1 MSVLPEVRCR
11 LMVSEV
17 RRGGSPDETVCDS
30 GRQERPV
37 PGDEPHGDDA
47 DEEDDYQGSHAET
60 G

>member
-1 MSVLPEVRCR
+1 
-11 LMVSEV
+11 
-17 RRGGSPDETVCDS
+17 
-30 GRQERPV
+30 V